1 MSPVI
6 DLTGASAAT
15 LTFDHAANYFNDV
28 KTDVTVWIT
37 DAAQENWTQLNVPTY
52 PTGFT
57 FVSSGDIDLNAYKGK
72 KVKIG
77 FKYVCTTKAGT
88 YELKNLLVQ
97 ERQAGA
103 TPEVP
108 DTDESLTVAQAI
120 ARYNANK
127 PQANVRVKGYI
138 VGYVEGMSIDGATFG
153 ASGENVSNTNLMIAD
168 DVNETDHTKCLVI
181 QLPSDNVRNALN
193 LKENPENLRIYIQ
206 QQMER
211 WFGLKEDMAQT
222 RNETIRLKTMQEMLR
237 EGILTLRKQRDFV
250 YGKIEQITERRD
262 QVREQL
268 HKIFP
273 DGDVATYHQ
282 SVLETLGQAEEQKEE
297 SARKAVEARAEAER
311 QKGYNQRMAD
321 TAQELEAQIA
331 RERSALDV
339 WIRKYNAT
347 HSPVQFSE
355 LEQTFNSPTDWNA
368 IREEIRQ
375 LTLRN
380 MLAEARADE
389 ARLAL
394 AAHQVNALSQG
405 QDTEDRTAALNTEIA
420 RLESEQEHL
429 LVQLAGCQARLDAH
443 ELGLQKQAAEEARL
457 SAS

>member
-1 MSPVI
+1 
-6 DLTGASAAT
+6 
-15 LTFDHAANYFNDV
+15 
-28 KTDVTVWIT
+28 
-37 DAAQENWTQLNVPTY
+37 
-52 PTGFT
+52 
-57 FVSSGDIDLNAYKGK
+57 
-72 KVKIG
+72 
-77 FKYVCTTKAGT
+77 
-88 YELKNLLVQ
+88 
-97 ERQAGA
+97 
-103 TPEVP
+103 
-108 DTDESLTVAQAI
+108 
-120 ARYNANK
+120 
-127 PQANVRVKGYI
+127 
-138 VGYVEGMSIDGATFG
+138 
-153 ASGENVSNTNLMIAD
+153 
-168 DVNETDHTKCLVI
+168 
-181 QLPSDNVRNALN
+181 
-193 LKENPENLRIYIQ
+193 
-206 QQMER
+206 
-211 WFGLKEDMAQT
+211 
-222 RNETIRLKTMQEMLR
+222 
-237 EGILTLRKQRDFV
+237 
-250 YGKIEQITERRD
+250 
-262 QVREQL
+262 
-268 HKIFP
+268 
-273 DGDVATYHQ
+273 
-282 SVLETLGQAEEQKEE
+282 
-297 SARKAVEARAEAER
+297 
-311 QKGYNQRMAD
+311 MAD